1 MPGLQFTK
9 SPSTLLRGAE
19 SLLIL
24 APESRLRDGEFL
36 QALPEELMR
45 LALELV
51 SDAPGGGSGATL
63 TTLTGDRRPR
73 RLTVGILP
81 DRVSRHNS
89 PSRAHAVRGMSAE
102 LGLSGEGRKAV
113 LLALDDPEH
122 YLPVANALGAA
133 MPLFDARSGA
143 GRRPTVQVLALGPED
158 EPIAPSKRLKATVA
172 AAQEAARLVD
182 SPPSEMNPK
191 GFQSAAWKLVSGLDG
206 VTKKSIAGDALARA
220 GLGGLHAVGRCA
232 TESPRLLVLS
242 AKGKGRSPKHV
253 ALVGKGITYDTGG
266 LSLKVG
272 GSMQGMK
279 ADMGG
284 AAAVLGAFRAL
295 VEAGCQHRLTALL
308 CMAENA
314 IGPEAYKLDDV
325 LTFHSGKT
333 VEINNT
339 DAEGRLALG
348 DGVSYAAR
356 VLKADVILDA
366 ATLTGAQLI
375 ATGKKHAAV
384 VTNDETLEELLV
396 DAGRASGD
404 LTHPLPFAPEFYKRE
419 LKSTIADM
427 RNSVADRMN
436 AQSSC
441 AAQFIY
447 WHVEDT
453 DVRWGHIDMAGP
465 AFIDRRATGY
475 GVALLEEAVRRL

>member
-1 MPGLQFTK
+1 
-9 SPSTLLRGAE
+9 
-19 SLLIL
+19 
-24 APESRLRDGEFL
+24 
-36 QALPEELMR
+36 
-45 LALELV
+45 
-51 SDAPGGGSGATL
+51 
-63 TTLTGDRRPR
+63 
-73 RLTVGILP
+73 
-81 DRVSRHNS
+81 
-89 PSRAHAVRGMSAE
+89 
-102 LGLSGEGRKAV
+102 
-113 LLALDDPEH
+113 
-122 YLPVANALGAA
+122 
-133 MPLFDARSGA
+133 
-143 GRRPTVQVLALGPED
+143 
-158 EPIAPSKRLKATVA
+158 
-172 AAQEAARLVD
+172 
-182 SPPSEMNPK
+182 
-191 GFQSAAWKLVSGLDG
+191 
-206 VTKKSIAGDALARA
+206 
-220 GLGGLHAVGRCA
+220 
-232 TESPRLLVLS
+232 
-242 AKGKGRSPKHV
+242 
-253 ALVGKGITYDTGG
+253 
-266 LSLKVG
+266 
-272 GSMQGMK
+272 MK